1 MKSELYDKLGAKQG
15 VNKIAHHFYVNFLK
29 DDLLRPF
36 FENIDL
42 KQQERKMNAFLT
54 YAFGGNSLYTGKTL
68 RRAHTSLVA
77 DQGLS
82 ALHFDAMIACM
93 TMTLK
98 EEGTSEDLI
107 KEVIAILEYQRNN
120 ILGT

>member
-1 MKSELYDKLGAKQG
+1 
-15 VNKIAHHFYVNFLK
+15 
-29 DDLLRPF
+29 
-36 FENIDL
+36 
-42 KQQERKMNAFLT
+42 
-54 YAFGGNSLYTGKTL
+54 
-68 RRAHTSLVA
+68 
-77 DQGLS
+77 
-82 ALHFDAMIACM
+82 M